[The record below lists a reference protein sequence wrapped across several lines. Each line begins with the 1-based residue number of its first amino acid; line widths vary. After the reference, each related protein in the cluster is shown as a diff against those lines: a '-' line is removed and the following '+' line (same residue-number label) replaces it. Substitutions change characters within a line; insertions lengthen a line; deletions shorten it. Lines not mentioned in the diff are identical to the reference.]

1 MDLVNLNKLKE
12 ALSGYIKIKI
22 ELLKLDITEHLSQV
36 LSRIIAMFVI
46 FIISMFVL
54 AFASLALASY
64 LNDLWENSFG
74 GYLVLSGIFTLILA
88 FTIYLLKSGKLKVFL
103 ESNIITN
110 ISEDDS

>member
-22 ELLKLDITEHLSQV
+22 ELFKLDITEHLSQV
-36 LSRIIAMFVI
+36 LSRVIAMFVI

-64 LNDLWENSFG
+64 LNDLWGNSFG
-74 GYLVLSGIFTLILA
+74 GYLVLSGIFTIILV
-88 FTIYLLKSGKLKVFL
+88 FTIYLLKSGKLKEFL
-103 ESNIITN
+103 ESNLATN